1 MTVYQSLMKARDE
14 MRATLEERKLLGEK
28 MAITAAKYESAKAHA
43 TLELKGQGYAAT
55 IIDKVIKGMPAV
67 NDALLERDL
76 AKVEYDNATEALN
89 ILKRDFDF
97 LRDEYRREWT
107 QSGSDY

>member
-1 MTVYQSLMKARDE
+1 MKE
-14 MRATLEERKLLGEK
+14 
-28 MAITAAKYESAKAHA
+28 
-43 TLELKGQGYAAT
+43 QGYAAA
-55 IIDKVIKGMPAV
+55 IIDKVIKGVPDV
-67 NDALLERDL
+67 NDALLEREL
-76 AKVEYDNATEALN
+76 AKVEYDNASEALN